1 MRIAIIGAGGVGGY
15 FGARLQQAGA
25 DVHFV
30 ARGSHLQAM
39 RSGGLLIESQQGDIQ
54 LPRVN
59 VTDNPA
65 DVGVADIVWLSVKLW
80 DMESAVQSIRPLIG
94 PHTGIISF
102 QNGVQKDDVLRA
114 AFGDKAVMGGVAYIA
129 TNIDRPGVI
138 KHTGTMQRL
147 IFGEYDGS
155 RSKLAETLL
164 DFCVKGGINAELSND
179 VRRAIWEKFVF
190 LVGLSGATTTMRETI
205 GPIRSN
211 PRSRRFLADLMRE
224 TVAVGSA
231 LGVEL
236 PGDFA
241 DQRMS
246 FVDGLPDAMTSS
258 MHHDLNAGKRLEV
271 SWLSGGVAQL
281 GEKAGVPTPMNRAVW
296 EILALHEMGVA
307 AAAASAGPAKASAG
321 PAKAGHYR

>member
-25 DVHFV
+25 DIHFV
-30 ARGSHLQAM
+30 ARGAHLAAM
-39 RSGGLLIESQQGDIQ
+39 RREGLKVESPLGDIH
-54 LPRVN
+54 LPTVN
-59 VTDNPA
+59 VTENPA
-65 DVGVADIVWLSVKLW
+65 DIGPADMVWLSVKLW
-80 DMESAVQSIRPLIG
+80 DMDGAVQSMRPLIG
-94 PHTGIISF
+94 PGTGIISF
-102 QNGVQKDDVLRA
+102 QNGVQKDDILRA
-114 AFGDKAVMGGVAYIA
+114 AFGEKAVMGGVAYIA

-155 RSKLAETLL
+155 RSKRAETLL
-164 DFCVKGGINAELSND
+164 ELCVRGGINAELSDD

-190 LVGLSGATTTMRETI
+190 LVGLSGSTTTMRETI

-211 PRSRRFLADLMRE
+211 PRSRQFLTDLMRE
-224 TVAVGSA
+224 TVAVGRA
-231 LGVEL
+231 LGVAL
-236 PGDFA
+236 PADFA
-241 DQRMS
+241 DERMS

-258 MHHDLNAGKRLEV
+258 MHHDLKAGKRLEV

-296 EILALHEMGVA
+296 EILALYEMGG
-307 AAAASAGPAKASAG
+307 SPAE
-321 PAKAGHYR
+321 AGHYR